1 MVADDQMQMLTVDS
15 AQTFKRVLDGA
26 TVGEV
31 AENPQFVV
39 VPDDLVDIADDGVLM
54 TCDVADRFERCL
66 IVVHILFDPRVCGG
80 AGLRLPD
87 VEVLST

>member
-1 MVADDQMQMLTVDS
+1 M
-15 AQTFKRVLDGA
+15 LDGA

-39 VPDDLVDIADDGVLM
+39 VPDDLVDIVDDGVLM
-54 TCDVADRFERCL
+54 TCDAADRFERCL